1 MTRRLAILLALASAC
16 VSNRA
21 PHVPGDPAPAV
32 KDSAIEQRYQ
42 ATLERFTGHGAV
54 YDYLD
59 TKSFFQA
66 TWQSPQFIET
76 RVERTAMFKSMPPDE
91 RTSMLNAENAR
102 VEDATEFFFAAHLND
117 SKFDDFD
124 RPNSI
129 WRLALLAHGQEFK
142 AVSIDRI
149 GRTDVTIRSIYSYME
164 SFWVGYRVRFPKV
177 LLAPGQKMTL
187 RAASPLGKADLDF
200 TAQ

>member
-1 MTRRLAILLALASAC
+1 MVLLAVATAC
-16 VSNRA
+16 ASNRA

-32 KDSAIEQRYQ
+32 HDSDVEQTYQ

-54 YDYLD
+54 YDHLD
-59 TKSFFQA
+59 TKSFFRA
-66 TWQSPQFIET
+66 TWQSPQFIDA
-76 RVERTAMFKSMPPDE
+76 RVERVAMFKSMPPDE
-91 RTSMLNAENAR
+91 RTSMLKAENAR

-142 AVSIDRI
+142 ALAIDRI
-149 GRTDVTIRSIYSYME
+149 GRTDVTIRSVYSYME

-177 LLAPGQKMTL
+177 VLAPGEKMTL
-187 RAASPLGKADLDF
+187 RAASALGKAGLDF